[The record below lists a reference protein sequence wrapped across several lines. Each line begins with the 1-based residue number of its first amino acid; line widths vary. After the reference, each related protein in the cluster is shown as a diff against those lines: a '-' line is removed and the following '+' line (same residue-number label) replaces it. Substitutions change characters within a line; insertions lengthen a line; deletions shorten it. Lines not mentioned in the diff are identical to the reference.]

1 MQLINV
7 AFGSITSFHAESC
20 SRAIAWFALMAK
32 EHLEAAANDDV
43 ALKRLLLMTID
54 VIAHL
59 KAEPIFN
66 GDGQQVGKR
75 RVMSEIYFDPY
86 KRLELDYATRGVQ

>member
-1 MQLINV
+1 
-7 AFGSITSFHAESC
+7 
-20 SRAIAWFALMAK
+20 
-32 EHLEAAANDDV
+32 V
-43 ALKRLLLMTID
+43 ALKRLLFMTID

-59 KAEPIFN
+59 KAMPIFD

-75 RVMSEIYFDPY
+75 WVMTEIYFDPY

>member
-1 MQLINV
+1 
-7 AFGSITSFHAESC
+7 
-20 SRAIAWFALMAK
+20 MAY
-32 EHLEAAANDDV
+32 DDV
-43 ALKRLLLMTID
+43 ALKRLIFMVIY

-59 KAEPIFN
+59 KAEPIFD

-75 RVMSEIYFDPY
+75 RVMTEIYFDPY